1 LIESRSTGGGE
12 EPPGEQQRG
21 WLSEEEKHT
30 PLERYVIVGHASK
43 GLELPHICCWD
54 SGEEV
59 LPVFSSEE
67 AAQEFLSSSS
77 SLGKGW
83 YVRGFSGGELVS
95 MLFAFHRRIKGAL
108 LDPPAGAISAA
119 EVVGSSSL
127 VRWDALV
134 SLLLE
139 TSSYHPRAVGSRS
152 SS

>member
-1 LIESRSTGGGE
+1 LIESGSTGGE
-12 EPPGEQQRG
+12 EPPGEQHAACF
-21 WLSEEEKHT
+21 SEEHT
-30 PLERYVIVGHASK
+30 SLERYYLIVGHHASQ

-59 LPVFSSEE
+59 LPVFSSKE